1 MNRTKQKSEVSV
13 STKFSVEE
21 ISQILELMKQ
31 NDVQEFR
38 LELGEGKLFLKRE
51 GEQPVAALPAAF
63 PLNLAQPAIHSL
75 PVTAAPA
82 AAPAAV
88 PTAAPAGAVPASQ
101 ATTPAATTVNYH
113 ELKSPMVGTFYRR
126 PSPDAPQY
134 AQVGDMVRKG
144 QTLCIVEAMKLMNEI
159 QADVAGKIVEV
170 LLDDGNMAE
179 YGEVLFRIDTGV

>member
-1 MNRTKQKSEVSV
+1 
-13 STKFSVEE
+13 
-21 ISQILELMKQ
+21 MKQ

-63 PLNLAQPAIHSL
+63 PLNFAPPAIHSL

-88 PTAAPAGAVPASQ
+88 PTVAPAGAVPASQ

-159 QADVAGKIVEV
+159 DAPISGRIEKILINDAQVVEF
-170 LLDDGNMAE
+170 
-179 YGEVLFRIDTGV
+179 GEVLFLINPNG